1 LEGEGWGGRGSDTKT
16 VATNRG
22 DTNPNPNRGDTNPNS
37 NPNRFRLERFGK
49 AMAGTGS
56 WEAPG
61 AVLHGVY
68 FTCLSSYS

>member
-1 LEGEGWGGRGSDTKT
+1 MEGEGWGS
-16 VATNRG
+16 
-22 DTNPNPNRGDTNPNS
+22 NPNRGDTNSNRGDTNPHPNP

-68 FTCLSSYS
+68 FTCLSSYF